1 MKNEQDLLK
10 WWNARG
16 IPAASVERDLPPYV
30 FFEGPPTANGK
41 PGIHHVAARSFKD
54 LYPRYQTMRGHR
66 VLRRAGWD
74 THGLPVEVEIEKKI
88 GSKGKQDIERYGIAE
103 FNRMCRESVFNY
115 IGDWNKLTERIGF

>member
-1 MKNEQDLLK
+1 MTTSLREQSIADRWAAAELSAK
-10 WWNARG
+10 SMH
-16 IPAASVERDLPPYV
+16 PATELPSYV

-88 GSKGKQDIERYGIAE
+88 GSKGKQDIEKYGIAE
-103 FNRMCRESVFNY
+103 FNRLCRESVFRY
-115 IGDWNKLTERIGF
+115 IQDWNKLT